1 MKNKYY
7 LILVLSFAVIFSFF
21 SYLRHS
27 KKNNNDVVILQIVE
41 HDALNSTRKGIED
54 YLKRCCSQFGIG
66 YENAQGNTTLALQIG
81 KRVTTTRPKLIIAIG
96 TIAAQ
101 AFLKNDQIPVIFSS
115 VTDPVSAG
123 LIKDLKE
130 TATNYFTGVSNMINI
145 EPQLKLIVDILPQAK
160 KIGVI
165 YNSTEAN
172 SMEILRRVKESAK
185 DFNLEILEAVISS
198 SNDVI
203 VATQSLIHKQ
213 IDAIFVSNDNTALSS
228 IQGITKIASSFMIPV
243 FCSDVD
249 TIKNGVLAAFG
260 PDQYKI
266 GIQTGKIIEKVLL
279 GKKTTYEIPV
289 EFPEKIEL
297 KINMK
302 VAKNL
307 KIKIDKS
314 IVSVASEVIE

>member
-21 SYLRHS
+21 SYLIHS

-54 YLKRCCSQFGIG
+54 YLKKCCSQFGIG

-81 KRVTTTRPKLIIAIG
+81 KRVTTTRPKLIVAIG

-101 AFLKNDQIPVIFSS
+101 AFLKNDQIPIIFSS

-130 TATNYFTGVSNMINI
+130 TATNFTGVSNMINI
-145 EPQLKLIVDILPQAK
+145 EPQLKLIVDILPHAK

-172 SMEILRRVKESAK
+172 SMEILRRVKKAAGN
-185 DFNLEILEAVISS
+185 FNLEILEAVILS

-203 VATQSLIHKQ
+203 IATQSLINKR
-213 IDAIFVSNDNTALSS
+213 IDAIFISNDNAVLSS
-228 IQGITKIASSFMIPV
+228 IQGITKIASSFMVPV

-266 GIQTGKIIEKVLL
+266 GVQTGKIIEKVLL

-302 VAKNL
+302 VAKDL
-307 KIKIDKS
+307 KIKIDKNILS
-314 IVSVASEVIE
+314 IASEVIE

>member
-1 MKNKYY
+1 M
-7 LILVLSFAVIFSFF
+7 
-21 SYLRHS
+21 
-27 KKNNNDVVILQIVE
+27 
-41 HDALNSTRKGIED
+41 
-54 YLKRCCSQFGIG
+54 
-66 YENAQGNTTLALQIG
+66 ALQIG
-81 KRVTTTRPKLIIAIG
+81 KRVTTTRPKLIVAIG

-101 AFLKNDQIPVIFSS
+101 AFLKNDQIPIIFSS

-130 TATNYFTGVSNMINI
+130 TATNFTGVSNMINI
-145 EPQLKLIVDILPQAK
+145 EPQLKLIVDILPHAK

-172 SMEILRRVKESAK
+172 SMEILRRVKKAAGN
-185 DFNLEILEAVISS
+185 FNLEILEAVILS
-198 SNDVI
+198 SNDMI
-203 VATQSLIHKQ
+203 IATQSLINKR
-213 IDAIFVSNDNTALSS
+213 IDAIFISNDNAVLSS
-228 IQGITKIASSFMIPV
+228 IQGITKIASSFMVPV

-266 GIQTGKIIEKVLL
+266 GVQTGKIIEKVLL

-302 VAKNL
+302 VAKDL
-307 KIKIDKS
+307 KIKIDKNILS
-314 IVSVASEVIE
+314 IASEVIE

>member
-7 LILVLSFAVIFSFF
+7 LILVLSFAVIFKLFQLF
-21 SYLRHS
+21 KTF
-27 KKNNNDVVILQIVE
+27 KKNNNDVVILQVVE

-54 YLKRCCSQFGIG
+54 YLRRCCSRFGTG

-81 KRVTTTRPKLIIAIG
+81 KRVTTARPKLIVAIG

-130 TATNYFTGVSNMINI
+130 TATNFAGVSNMINI

-228 IQGITKIASSFMIPV
+228 IRGITKIASSFMVPV

-279 GKKTTYEIPV
+279 GKKTTYELPV

-302 VAKNL
+302 VAAKNL